1 MLHGQFFKFSS
12 RRVVKC
18 PFQKED
24 FGIMSPSIFQ
34 AFDPEPST
42 YSDAEYFSRSFLN
55 SFPDLGDRVRFAN
68 KFYQCFLCCQLPHKV
83 RKLVVVGDKDSG
95 KTTWVK
101 VFFGLMQR
109 QKIAVLTKEENFGAQ
124 MIQDDTELLW
134 TDEWKKEMI
143 SDDLL
148 KTMLQ
153 GGYFAQSIKHAS
165 PKMQNMQAGVYVT
178 CNNIPD
184 YGAEQVNIERRLYIC
199 DTKELEEKS
208 SEAPQW
214 IEDHAIRCLLW
225 LATFINAHIELVERE
240 ERFYEL
246 PVDIS
251 SNAYIKRTVPSKVVE
266 SMKNT
271 SLLVPTITPSPE
283 FDNEQLHSC
292 FREDTEQGNKT
303 KTIA

>member
-1 MLHGQFFKFSS
+1 
-12 RRVVKC
+12 
-18 PFQKED
+18 
-24 FGIMSPSIFQ
+24 MSPRTFQ
-34 AFDPEPST
+34 EFNPEPAMF
-42 YSDAEYFSRSFLN
+42 SDAEYFSTSVLN

-68 KFYQCFLCCQLPHKV
+68 KFYQCFLCFQLPHKV

-101 VFFGLMQR
+101 VFFGLMQKE
-109 QKIAVLTKEENFGAQ
+109 KIAVLTKEENFGAQ

-134 TDEWKKEMI
+134 IDEWKKEMI

-153 GGYFAQSIKHAS
+153 GGYFAQSIKHSS

-208 SEAPQW
+208 ADAPNW
-214 IEDHAIRCLLW
+214 IEENAMRCLLW
-225 LATFINAHIELVERE
+225 LATLINTHIDLVERE

-246 PVDIS
+246 PVGTS
-251 SNAYIKRTVPSKVVE
+251 AEAYIKRSVPTDIIE

-283 FDNEQLHSC
+283 FDNELLHSC
-292 FREDTEQGNKT
+292 FREETEQGN
-303 KTIA
+303 

>member
-1 MLHGQFFKFSS
+1 
-12 RRVVKC
+12 
-18 PFQKED
+18 
-24 FGIMSPSIFQ
+24 MSPRIFK
-34 AFDPEPST
+34 AFDPEPSI
-42 YSDAEYFSRSFLN
+42 YSDVEYFSRSLLN

-124 MIQDDTELLW
+124 IIQDDTELLW
-134 TDEWKKEMI
+134 IDEWKKEMI

-199 DTKELEEKS
+199 LK
-208 SEAPQW
+208 
-214 IEDHAIRCLLW
+214 LW

-246 PVDIS
+246 PDDVS

-292 FREDTEQGNKT
+292 FREDTEQGN
-303 KTIA
+303 